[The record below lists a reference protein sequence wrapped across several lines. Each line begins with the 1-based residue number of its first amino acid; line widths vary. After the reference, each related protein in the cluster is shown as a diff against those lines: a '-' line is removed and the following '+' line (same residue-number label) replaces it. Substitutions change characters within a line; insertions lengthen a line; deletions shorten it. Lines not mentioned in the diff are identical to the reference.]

1 MKTLK
6 PAIYSG
12 KVTHS
17 RIRPRTHFL
26 SYNVFSLLLDV
37 NNLHS
42 LNVNYKLLSYNRFNL
57 FSIFD
62 KDHGNQKNIKEW
74 VVSELRNIGENDST
88 HQIFMLCYPRILG
101 YVFNPLTVFYC
112 YRKSGALGALVY
124 EVRNTWG
131 ERHSYI
137 MIVENQNGNIISHSC
152 KKKFYVSPFV
162 QESCLYKF
170 KIRLPDDKVR
180 IIIDESDENGPFLNA
195 TFEGLRSQLSD
206 KHLVKMFFL
215 YPLMT
220 IKIILG
226 IHYEAVKLFAK
237 RFPIYKHIPKLEENT
252 RTVKVIKDA
261 KINRERN

>member
-1 MKTLK
+1 MECKKSLFTNFQKTYLMKTLK

-88 HQIFMLCYPRILG
+88 HQIFMLP
-101 YVFNPLTVFYC
+101 
-112 YRKSGALGALVY
+112 S
-124 EVRNTWG
+124 NT
-131 ERHSYI
+131 H
-137 MIVENQNGNIISHSC
+137 N
-152 KKKFYVSPFV
+152 
-162 QESCLYKF
+162 
-170 KIRLPDDKVR
+170 
-180 IIIDESDENGPFLNA
+180 
-195 TFEGLRSQLSD
+195 
-206 KHLVKMFFL
+206 
-215 YPLMT
+215 
-220 IKIILG
+220 
-226 IHYEAVKLFAK
+226 
-237 RFPIYKHIPKLEENT
+237 FPPC
-252 RTVKVIKDA
+252 A
-261 KINRERN
+261 FQFP